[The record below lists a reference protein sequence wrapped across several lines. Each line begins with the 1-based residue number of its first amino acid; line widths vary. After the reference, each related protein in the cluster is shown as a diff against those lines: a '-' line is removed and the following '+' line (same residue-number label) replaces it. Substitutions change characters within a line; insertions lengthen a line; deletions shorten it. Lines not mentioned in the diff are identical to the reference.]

1 MTETLLAG
9 RVAIVTGGA
18 RGIGAAIT
26 RALVDSGASVVVAD
40 AGVAIDGNAPDPAVA
55 ESFAAALGGRAH
67 PFTATL
73 GSPETAAALVRE
85 TLARFAGLDIIVN
98 NAAII
103 RDAFVFK
110 AAPADWDA
118 VMRTNLSAAYH
129 LLGAATPVLRDNAKA
144 GRGGS
149 GDKPIYRWGRI
160 VNIISSAAF
169 YGNYGQTAYGASK
182 GGLFGLTRNVAH
194 DMARAGITCNAIA
207 PFAHTRVTE
216 SIVPANDA
224 QAAYKARAL
233 TVDPRHVGTLVAYLA
248 SEAAQSITGQ
258 LFGVRGRDV
267 FLFSQPRPVAHAI
280 AEGRDFDVET
290 LAREVASNFAGKFT
304 ELVTDL
310 EAFNTDPIV

>member
-1 MTETLLAG
+1 MTETTLAG

-18 RGIGAAIT
+18 RGIGAAIA
-26 RALVDSGASVVVAD
+26 RALVDAGASVVVAD
-40 AGVAIDGNAPDPAVA
+40 NGTAIDGNAPDPVVA
-55 ESFAAALGGRAH
+55 ENAAAQMGPRAA
-67 PFTATL
+67 PFTTTL
-73 GSPETAAALVRE
+73 GSPEAATALVRA
-85 TLARFAGLDIIVN
+85 TLDRFGALDIVVN

-103 RDAFVFK
+103 RDAFIFK

-118 VMRTNLSAAYH
+118 VIRTNLSAAYY
-129 LLGAATPVLRDNAKA
+129 LLGAATPVLRDHAKA
-144 GRGGS
+144 GRGGI
-149 GDKPIYRWGRI
+149 GDKPVYRWGRI

-194 DMARAGITCNAIA
+194 DLARAGITCNAVA

-267 FLFSQPRPVAHAI
+267 FLFSQPRPIAHAI
-280 AEGRDFDVET
+280 STGRDFDPAS
-290 LAREVASNFAGKFT
+290 LARAVEANFAGKFA